1 MGTNKHGRM
10 NLKRELFERSYKRN
24 EGKLNEED
32 IRVIDL
38 TESLGDI
45 AKECAVLEL
54 QNHKGSATRALSA
67 CLELDRRLQLFKLKI
82 RAVKAEV
89 NSNK

>member
-1 MGTNKHGRM
+1 MR
-10 NLKRELFERSYKRN
+10 LKRELFERSYTKKD
-24 EGKLNEED
+24 GKLTEED

-45 AKECAVLEL
+45 AKECSVLEI
-54 QNHKGSATRALSA
+54 QNNKSSATKALSA
-67 CLELDRRLQLFKLKI
+67 CLELDRRLKLFKQKI
-82 RAVKAEV
+82 RTVKAEV